1 MRLNLSLKIETDPSE
16 PEYIVTVPGAGYKSN
31 SFFLLK
37 VVPLFILYIIFT
49 DFIIFTNPPLI
60 MMSCGYLHKQL
71 DL

>member
-16 PEYIVTVPGAGYKSN
+16 PEYIVTVPGAGYKFNSN

-49 DFIIFTNPPLI
+49 DFNIIFTNPPL
-60 MMSCGYLHKQL
+60 MMSCGCLH
-71 DL
+71 